1 MDLIRSDSCEKFFDR
16 KNYLSKT
23 DLEDQ
28 IFGSFYVLSNMT
40 FLPPDYEKSLF
51 KRPIIISSCQKE
63 KIPICSNIQNTFID
77 IILEKMQLRL
87 WKRNKEYKI
96 ATSKKDS
103 IVFPYGLMIS

>member
-1 MDLIRSDSCEKFFDR
+1 MLKSWSETAYHLPIWTMDLIRSDSWEKFFDR

-63 KIPICSNIQNTFID
+63 KKYPMCSNIQNTFID
-77 IILEKMQLRL
+77 IILEKMQLIL
-87 WKRNKEYKI
+87 K
-96 ATSKKDS
+96 
-103 IVFPYGLMIS
+103 

>member
-1 MDLIRSDSCEKFFDR
+1 MLSGSETAYLPIWTMDLIRSDSCEKFFDR

-40 FLPPDYEKSLF
+40 FLPTDYEKSLV

-63 KIPICSNIQNTFID
+63 KNSD
-77 IILEKMQLRL
+77 MQQHSKYIH
-87 WKRNKEYKI
+87 WHNFGKN
-96 ATSKKDS
+96 AT
-103 IVFPYGLMIS
+103 

>member
-63 KIPICSNIQNTFID
+63 QIPICMHNIQNTFID
-77 IILEKMQLRL
+77 MILEKMQLRFQ
-87 WKRNKEYKI
+87 K
-96 ATSKKDS
+96 
-103 IVFPYGLMIS
+103 P

>member
-40 FLPPDYEKSLF
+40 FLLPDYEKSLF

-87 WKRNKEYKI
+87 HKTLVHK
-96 ATSKKDS
+96 
-103 IVFPYGLMIS
+103 